1 MATCHNNLGFQR
13 EKFFR
18 LKSFRSPE
26 KTKETITK
34 KRPFSNEV
42 QKHEQN
48 GNNYKGTCAQIRTAG
63 LPSLQSRI
71 EIILEK

>member
-26 KTKETITK
+26 KTKEPIKK
-34 KRPFSNEV
+34 KRPFSN
-42 QKHEQN
+42 
-48 GNNYKGTCAQIRTAG
+48 
-63 LPSLQSRI
+63 
-71 EIILEK
+71 

>member
-26 KTKETITK
+26 KTKEPIKKKGHLVIKYRNMNKMVTIIK
-34 KRPFSNEV
+34 VHVHRS
-42 QKHEQN
+42 EQQ
-48 GNNYKGTCAQIRTAG
+48 AS
-63 LPSLQSRI
+63 LPCNQEL
-71 EIILEK
+71 K